1 MIIIFILVSKNEIM
15 YSRLFKFA
23 VTTITILT
31 VNLITSKISD
41 YMISYKF
48 KTHIKPLTFTLMAMG
63 IITLVFYPLFTHM
76 QGWLNT
82 LSLKIIKSG
91 RSFGGK
97 YLGLLMMYVVCLV
110 ILLYFY
116 AKMWY
121 NLDMIRII
129 FQGKIGSQ
137 F

>member
-1 MIIIFILVSKNEIM
+1 M
-15 YSRLFKFA
+15 YRRLFKFA

-48 KTHIKPLTFTLMAMG
+48 KAQVKPLTFTLVAMG
-63 IITLVFYPLFTHM
+63 IITLVFYPLFTYM
-76 QGWLNT
+76 QEWLNV
-82 LSLKIIKSG
+82 LSLRIIKSG
-91 RSFGGK
+91 KSIGGK
-97 YLGLLMMYVVCLV
+97 YIGLLIMYLVCLM
-110 ILLYFY
+110 ILVYFY

-121 NLDMIRII
+121 NLDFIKLL

>member
-1 MIIIFILVSKNEIM
+1 M
-15 YSRLFKFA
+15 YRRLFKFA

-48 KTHIKPLTFTLMAMG
+48 KAQVKPLTFTLMAMG
-63 IITLVFYPLFTHM
+63 IITLVFYPLFTYM
-76 QGWLNT
+76 QEWLNS
-82 LSLKIIKSG
+82 LSLRIIRSG
-91 RSFGGK
+91 RSIGGK
-97 YLGLLMMYVVCLV
+97 YIGLLVMYVLCLT
-110 ILLYFY
+110 ILVYFY

-121 NLDMIRII
+121 NLDIIKVI
-129 FQGKIGSQ
+129 FQGKLGSQ